1 MATFY
6 DFEAAE
12 LFAAMMNKPE
22 PETDEDTEALQQQC
36 IDQFGVDF
44 YGLAEIVER
53 LLPLCEH
60 ARTAFSGASARG
72 FARNGAFIC
81 KVYDDDINPSEEN
94 LDG

>member
-1 MATFY
+1 MATVY

-12 LFAAMMNKPE
+12 LFAAMINKPE

-60 ARTAFSGASARG
+60 ANAALSGASARG

-81 KVYDDDINPSEEN
+81 KVYDDDINPSEG
-94 LDG
+94 D

>member
-1 MATFY
+1 MTAIY

-22 PETDEDTEALQQQC
+22 PETDEDIETLQQQC

-44 YGLAEIVER
+44 YGLAEIAER

-60 ARTAFSGASARG
+60 RVLALSGDTARG

-81 KVYDDDINPSEEN
+81 KVYDDDIDTTTETP
-94 LDG
+94 